1 MSSVDV
7 SEILELI
14 EGYFDELDERFELL
28 MNDEAASPEDVQNA
42 LDNGDSIRSLVFRLP
57 DDYNLDYFD
66 ELDWTF
72 NWLEIIIDQ
81 KDGKEYNISSDIE
94 VESNSDLYEYSEND
108 DFDDVIN
115 KIWDEMKKEG
125 YPLGASY
132 EGMELS
138 GNHSDFAGE
147 IFETIEYALS
157 RAPGAV
163 DRIFEAISA
172 MEVFYSRVIEHY
184 EGESE

>member
-1 MSSVDV
+1 MSSIDV
-7 SEILELI
+7 SEILEQI
-14 EGYFDELDERFELL
+14 EGYFDELDEKLELL
-28 MNDEAASPEDVQNA
+28 MNGKVVSPKDVQNA
-42 LDNGDSIRSLVFRLP
+42 LDNRDSIHRLVFRLP
-57 DDYNLDYFD
+57 DDYSLDYFD

-72 NWLEIIIDQ
+72 NWLEIDICQ
-81 KDGKEYNISSDIE
+81 KDEKEYDISSDIE
-94 VESNSDLYEYSEND
+94 VESNSDLYEYSESD
-108 DFDDVIN
+108 DFDDVVN

-138 GNHSDFAGE
+138 GNHSDFTGE
-147 IFETIEYALS
+147 IFETIEYALF

-172 MEVFYSRVIEHY
+172 LEVFYSRVIEHY
-184 EGESE
+184 EGEDE